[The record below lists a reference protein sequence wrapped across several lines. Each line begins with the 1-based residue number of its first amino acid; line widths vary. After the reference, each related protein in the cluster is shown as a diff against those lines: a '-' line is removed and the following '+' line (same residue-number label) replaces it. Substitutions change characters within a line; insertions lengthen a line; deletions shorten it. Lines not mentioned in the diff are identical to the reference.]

1 MLSLFKNL
9 PIFRRL
15 FLAFFL
21 AVVIPD
27 TIIILMGSIYIQ
39 VLNAHGIGS
48 SQTVPLI
55 LATAVALMLSTAVVI
70 TLGYIVNSTI
80 TQPLRQL
87 VALTRRI
94 RQGETGARVSITGRD
109 EISMVAASMNSML
122 DNIVQLIQQTE
133 RQRDGL
139 QFQVEKLVSEVSGV
153 GEGDLRIQAE
163 VTSDSLGVL
172 ADSFNYMVEEL
183 SNLVVR
189 VKMVAQEVELSATN
203 TSKRMI
209 ELVRIAD
216 SQIQQIGVAA
226 EQVEQMAQFSGKA
239 AERVQ
244 RLDEAAGEARLSA
257 HNGLSTV
264 QRTIERMGRI
274 NTNVQETA
282 SQVLILQNRSR
293 EIDEIVDVIS
303 GIANSTNRLALDAT
317 VQGAMAGVHGRGFQA
332 VADDIRRLAERSKEQ
347 TTLITRHVQSVR
359 EDMETAT
366 RSMRETAREVSEG
379 ATLVQ
384 ETEIAF
390 GKIYAVVEQ
399 QAQEFETINQVV
411 RILLQAASSVAQI
424 MQSVS
429 NSTQHSSASTRDVA
443 EHMALLARRAEQ
455 LLHSVEAFKLR
466 EDTTFS
472 RQRMPRNN
480 VTGRLGR

>member
-1 MLSLFKNL
+1 MLSIFKNL

-39 VLNAHGIGS
+39 VLNAHGVGS
-48 SQTVPLI
+48 SQTSPLI

-87 VALTRRI
+87 AALTRRI
-94 RQGETGARVSITGRD
+94 RQGETEARVSITGRD

-139 QFQVEKLVSEVSGV
+139 QFQVEKLVNEVSGV

-163 VTSDSLGVL
+163 VTSDTLGVL

-203 TSKRMI
+203 TSRRMI

-216 SQIQQIGVAA
+216 GQIQQISVAA

-244 RLDEAAGEARLSA
+244 LLDEAAGEARLSA
-257 HNGLSTV
+257 HNGLNTV
-264 QRTIERMGRI
+264 KRTIERMGRI

-293 EIDEIVDVIS
+293 EINEIVDVIS

-347 TTLITRHVQSVR
+347 ANLITRLVHSVS

-379 ATLVQ
+379 AMLVQ
-384 ETEIAF
+384 ETEAAF

-424 MQSVS
+424 IQNVS
-429 NSTQHSSASTRDVA
+429 NSTQHSSTSTRDVA

-472 RQRMPRNN
+472 RQRVPGSN
-480 VTGRLGR
+480 VTGRPGL